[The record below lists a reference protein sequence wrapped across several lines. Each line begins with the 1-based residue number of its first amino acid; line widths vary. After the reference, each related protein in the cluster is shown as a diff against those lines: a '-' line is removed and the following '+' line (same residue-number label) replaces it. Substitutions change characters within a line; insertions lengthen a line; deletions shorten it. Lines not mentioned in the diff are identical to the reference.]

1 MVLVRMEE
9 HVLITKTATHV
20 YVLMALKA
28 IHAAVNTRFL
38 YIYCIV
44 SIRQILGAWGGS
56 EASFIWSWMHI
67 LTSLTH

>member
-28 IHAAVNTRFL
+28 IRVTVNT
-38 YIYCIV
+38 IV
-44 SIRQILGAWGGS
+44 VLLQLLCLSGRDSGVWVRVGGRG
-56 EASFIWSWMHI
+56 EK
-67 LTSLTH
+67 LD